1 MLQKK
6 AEQGPPPFI
15 QHLFDLTDR
24 EDRGAI
30 SELRRSLVSGNDIL
44 ATRHVLPWLGGDV
57 GSRRES
63 VALLVAGLYALHPDR
78 TTGSNFGHSMRRV
91 WQAQDKRSSNEQRF
105 VALLNAHPED
115 LPYSLRQA
123 VNLIRSHEIPLDWA
137 QLYRDICNWSR
148 ADRFVQRK
156 WARAFWGAPAEE

>member
-6 AEQGPPPFI
+6 AEEGPPRFI

-24 EDRGAI
+24 EDRGAL
-30 SELRRSLVSGNDIL
+30 SELRLSLVSDNDVL

-63 VALLVAGLYALHPDR
+63 AALLVAGLYGLHPER
-78 TTGSNFGHSMRRV
+78 TVGPNLGHSMSRV
-91 WQAQDKRSSNEQRF
+91 WQAQDRRPSTEQRF

-115 LPYSLRQA
+115 LPYYLRQA
-123 VNLIRSHEIPLDWA
+123 VNLIRSHEFPLDWT
-137 QLYRDICNWSR
+137 QLYRDICNWSH

-156 WARAFWGAPAEE
+156 WARAFWSAD